1 MKKIA
6 ILTERL
12 KTGFGVD
19 LVVYEQASRLAKR
32 HQVTVFVVEVDK
44 NILAKAPFTIY
55 PIRLPLAFNP
65 FKQDLISLSKLKSS
79 IQLLKG
85 FDDYIVHTPTFNS
98 WFPTLAKE
106 GKLLLYYYGNSPS
119 FGYQGLKQYRKQ
131 IFDWLENNLYF
142 YFPQK
147 IIAISQ
153 FLKNQLNPKHQSKAM
168 VSLLGADHVDKI
180 VHSLTNSE
188 ESRIKAKY
196 FIEPKDLII
205 TYIGRLDY
213 RSNPYKNTRELIRIK
228 QQLIPPKQKRIK
240 ILAIGYPQNQ
250 IEEEF
255 FQKGVC
261 VVPSADDKE
270 LVALLKASYL
280 YFSPT
285 KWEGFNL
292 PFIEAQR
299 LGVPVVGYKVG
310 AHTEVVRDGITGKL
324 VNTFKKAV
332 ETIQF
337 LVNHEKERQNMSVAA
352 EQFAK
357 NFTWENN
364 VKQLELCL

>member
-19 LVVYEQASRLAKR
+19 LVVYEQASRLARR
-32 HQVTVFVVEVDK
+32 HQVTVFVVETD
-44 NILAKAPFTIY
+44 NAYLEKAPFSIY

-65 FKQDLISLSKLKSS
+65 VKQDLISLSKLRSS

-98 WFPTLAKE
+98 WLPALSKE
-106 GKLLLYYYGNSPS
+106 GKLIIHYYGNSPS
-119 FGYQGLKQYRKQ
+119 YGYEGLKQYRKQ
-131 IFDWLENNLYF
+131 IFDWLENHF
-142 YFPQK
+142 YFHSVHK
-147 IIAISQ
+147 IVTISQ
-153 FLKNQLNPKHQSKAM
+153 FLKNQLCPKHQLKT
-168 VSLLGADHVDKI
+168 VVNLLGADHVEKI
-180 VHSLTNSE
+180 SHSLTETEINQ
-188 ESRIKAKY
+188 IKAKY
-196 FIEPKDLII
+196 FIEPQDLII

-213 RSNPYKNTRELIRIK
+213 RSNPYKNTRELILLKQRIR
-228 QQLIPPKQKRIK
+228 PPKNKRIK

-255 FQKGVC
+255 FRKGVC

-270 LVALLKASYL
+270 LVALLNESYL

-310 AHTEVVRDGITGKL
+310 AHMEVIRDGITGKL
-324 VNTFKKAV
+324 VNSFNKAV

-337 LVNHEKERQNMSVAA
+337 LADHERERQKMSEAA
-352 EQFAK
+352 VHFAK
-357 NFTWENN
+357 NFTWERN
-364 VKQLELCL
+364 VNYLESCL